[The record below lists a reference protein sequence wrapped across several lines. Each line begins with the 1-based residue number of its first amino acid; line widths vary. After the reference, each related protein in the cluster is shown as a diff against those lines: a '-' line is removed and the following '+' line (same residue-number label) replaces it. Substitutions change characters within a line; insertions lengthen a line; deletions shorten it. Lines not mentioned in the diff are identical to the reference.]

1 MCTLS
6 TTGTRSYMSGLGASG
21 GATSSA
27 GTRHSSHGASSS
39 NKPKTPA
46 RVSMP
51 RNVATANNNND
62 NGLKSVSRIG
72 NKIVATPAKKFL
84 SAIGVANRQDYHASR
99 DADYTGDDAPFS
111 PHMFVGIDE
120 SWHDGNNVAS
130 NGGGADGTTRS
141 ANDKGEVS
149 ARADTREISQTSSS
163 LMTSSSASS
172 PSSLPNTSE
181 RAAPPAAHS
190 VPIAIGSVR
199 VSPHPTMMPPQDRKQ
214 QQSVPRSLIKA
225 TVDIPPPSTGV
236 SRYYT
241 PQEYIETPGA
251 SGSASASARRAAAA
265 SLWEVDMPTCSVG
278 MAIEAEAEA
287 DTSSPTSRSNN
298 RGSRSGT
305 SFRWGRGKSSKKLNS
320 PRSPSDRSPSA
331 VDDDVE
337 SVSTI
342 VSARSICGGSYDEL
356 VGNSNSSKDGNGD
369 DPTVSVQEVHAT
381 SPEVPASKCT
391 FTPVRVPSGVKVQQ
405 QRSKHSKSLRAMFRK
420 PATDDT
426 SKASSQSIVSALT
439 ADECHLSHNTVV
451 EGSGK
456 SDDPAEEEAIDLAVR
471 TLPTSNVN
479 RRPSAIPEEDIC
491 ITENDG
497 ESQSCR
503 HEERLGDSPPNCYGP
518 SSSSAMV
525 SPPLL
530 ARTPRIGNR
539 DHATRSTGLS
549 HGVTYDP
556 TVALPPTPPP
566 AAPPLSTLSISA
578 ANANYAKSMA
588 RLKLNQSIDAIKS
601 GSKKASRPLRPELL
615 EDDFLDYFDSI
626 CSSSLNAQPSTGNSK
641 RNLNYG
647 GDGLTWN
654 TSLDDI
660 HLDLA
665 KYETPPPPSKR
676 TSSTAGSSLK
686 NRRQIMQAK
695 KNWQEKREHVKT
707 QLKVREDMAVRDLVG
722 THGFSTGL
730 ARIIHRSTIHKLPLR
745 VWLVDN
751 SASMRTGDGRL
762 FIDGSKARTSSFGKK
777 SGRVSQMI
785 PCTRWD
791 ELKACV
797 LFHAQLAA
805 SIGAPTI
812 FRLLNDP
819 NVFIKEELRQAG
831 EDDSLFQTLPQVVGV
846 CARRRD
852 ATTASGRFRNM
863 LRLSKA
869 PNDDDEE
876 EASRRLWEGIWQLD
890 LGSSDGTD
898 LQWRARAE
906 KDLGEVENV
915 LFETIPCYTTPLA
928 EHIWAVYEQIK
939 GICSTFSPG
948 QRVAIVIASD
958 GVPNQPQSFLDAM
971 AVLQKLPVYLIVRL
985 CTNDEASF
993 QFWTTL
999 DLDLDIAIEILD
1011 DFEAEAEAAFTMNPW
1026 CNYCMPLQ
1034 RAREWGFRT
1043 KLLES
1048 LRERPLTH
1056 NELRDYC
1063 ALIFGVKKD
1072 VLPDPTVEWAMF
1084 YYDVEA
1090 LNAREKRQFN
1100 PLVKR
1105 NRGWIDLK
1113 AMAKMYGGKAE
1124 VARRKVVM
1132 EARKQEEK
1140 MRKERQRVL
1149 ELRKKARAKSS
1160 ACSNEKKALPRTSL
1174 VSWKQ
1179 DPDAIG
1185 LGHC

>member
-6 TTGTRSYMSGLGASG
+6 TTGTQSYMSGRGASG
-21 GATSSA
+21 GATSTST
-27 GTRHSSHGASSS
+27 GTRHSSHGVLSMSS
-39 NKPKTPA
+39 NKSKTPVH
-46 RVSMP
+46 VSVSP
-51 RNVATANNNND
+51 TAAAAANNKSD
-62 NGLKSVSRIG
+62 NGLKSVIRTR
-72 NKIVATPAKKFL
+72 NKTVATPAKKFL
-84 SAIGVANRQDYHASR
+84 SAIGMATHRQDYQGGR

-120 SWHDGNNVAS
+120 SWHDDSNV
-130 NGGGADGTTRS
+130 NINWGGADGTTRICS
-141 ANDKGEVS
+141 VNDREEVS
-149 ARADTREISQTSSS
+149 ARTDPRKISQTLSSS
-163 LMTSSSASS
+163 PMTSSSASS
-172 PSSLPNTSE
+172 PLLSSPNTSE
-181 RAAPPAAHS
+181 TATTPASHS
-190 VPIAIGSVR
+190 VPVAVGSVL
-199 VSPHPTMMPPQDRKQ
+199 VSPHPTMMPPHDRKQ
-214 QQSVPRSLIKA
+214 QQSVPRSLMKA
-225 TVDIPPPSTGV
+225 TADIPPPSTGV

-241 PQEYIETPGA
+241 PQDYIETPGA
-251 SGSASASARRAAAA
+251 SGAASS
-265 SLWEVDMPTCSVG
+265 SLWEVNTPTCSVG
-278 MAIEAEAEA
+278 MAIEAEA
-287 DTSSPTSRSNN
+287 DTPSPTSRSND
-298 RGSRSGT
+298 SSCRSGT
-305 SFRWGRGKSSKKLNS
+305 SFRWGRGKSRKKRTS
-320 PRSPSDRSPSA
+320 PRSPADRSPSA

-342 VSARSICGGSYDEL
+342 VSARSICGGSYDVL
-356 VGNSNSSKDGNGD
+356 VGNSVSSKDGNGD
-369 DPTVSVQEVHAT
+369 DPTVSVQEVYAT
-381 SPEVPASKCT
+381 SEVAAATCT

-405 QRSKHSKSLRAMFRK
+405 QRFKHSKSLRAMFRK

-426 SKASSQSIVSALT
+426 SKSSSQSIVSTLT

-451 EGSGK
+451 ESSGK
-456 SDDPAEEEAIDLAVR
+456 SYDPAGEEAIDLAVG
-471 TLPTSNVN
+471 TLPASNVK

-491 ITENDG
+491 ITKNDG
-497 ESQSCR
+497 EVQSCR
-503 HEERLGDSPPNCYGP
+503 NEERLGGSPVDYDGSPT
-518 SSSSAMV
+518 SSSMI
-525 SPPLL
+525 SPSLL
-530 ARTPRIGNR
+530 ARTPRIGNQE
-539 DHATRSTGLS
+539 DAARSTGLS
-549 HGVTYDP
+549 RRVTHNP

-566 AAPPLSTLSISA
+566 APPLFTSPASA
-578 ANANYAKSMA
+578 ANSNYAKSVA
-588 RLKLNQSIDAIKS
+588 RLTLNQSIDAINN

-615 EDDFLDYFDSI
+615 EDDFSDYFDSI
-626 CSSSLNAQPSTGNSK
+626 CSSSLNVQTSTGNGK
-641 RNLNYG
+641 RHLDER

-654 TSLDDI
+654 TSLDDV
-660 HLDLA
+660 HLDLSA
-665 KYETPPPPSKR
+665 YEAPPPPSK
-676 TSSTAGSSLK
+676 TASSPPGS
-686 NRRQIMQAK
+686 AP
-695 KNWQEKREHVKT
+695 KNWLEKRDHVKS
-707 QLKVREDMAVRDLVG
+707 QMKLREDMAVVDLVG
-722 THGFSTGL
+722 THGLSTGL

-762 FIDGSKARTSSFGKK
+762 FIDGSNDRTSSSGKK

-785 PCTRWD
+785 TCTRWE
-791 ELKACV
+791 ELSACV
-797 LFHAQLAA
+797 LYHAEVAA

-819 NVFIKEELRQAG
+819 NVFIKEEMRQAG
-831 EDDSLFQTLPQVVGV
+831 EDDSLFQILPQVAGV

-852 ATTASGRFRNM
+852 ATDTSGRFRNM

-869 PNDDDEE
+869 PNDEDEE
-876 EASRRLWEGIWQLD
+876 EASKRIWEGIWQID

-898 LQWRARAE
+898 LGWRDRAE
-906 KDLGEVENV
+906 EDLRVLESV

-928 EHIWAVYEQIK
+928 GHIWAVFEQIK

-971 AVLQKLPVYLIVRL
+971 AELQKLPVYLIVRL

-1056 NELRDYC
+1056 DELRDYC
-1063 ALIFGVKKD
+1063 ALIFGVKPD
-1072 VLPDPTVEWAMF
+1072 LLPDPTVDWATF
-1084 YYDVEA
+1084 YYDIEA

-1100 PLVKR
+1100 PLEKR

-1149 ELRKKARAKSS
+1149 ELKKKARAKSS
-1160 ACSNEKKALPRTSL
+1160 ARSNEKKALPRTSIL
-1174 VSWKQ
+1174 SRKQ